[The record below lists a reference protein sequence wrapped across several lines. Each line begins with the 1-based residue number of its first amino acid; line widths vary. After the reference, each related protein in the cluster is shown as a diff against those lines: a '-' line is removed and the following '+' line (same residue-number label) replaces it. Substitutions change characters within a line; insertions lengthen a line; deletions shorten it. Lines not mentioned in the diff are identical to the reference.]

1 MCKSKIIAAFAALL
15 ITGTFMSGLGQ
26 AAAEA
31 PRWPGLMALQAP
43 AEVSTI
49 LTRRLS

>member
-1 MCKSKIIAAFAALL
+1 MCKSKILAAFAALL
-15 ITGTFMSGLGQ
+15 ITGTFVSGLGQ

-31 PRWPGLMALQAP
+31 PRWPGLMASQGL
-43 AEVSTI
+43 AEASTI